1 MAHIA
6 FATILIVESLLSL
19 GLSIP
24 LYREK
29 IKMNHSYGIMLG
41 KSFESEENWYKINK
55 YGAKRLMFW
64 SIPLFVLGVITI
76 FLPPLNEYLKFIFSF
91 TPFIV
96 LIAAIETN
104 RYSKRL

>member
-1 MAHIA
+1 MANIA
-6 FATILIVESLLSL
+6 FATIAIVESLLSF

-29 IKMNHSYGIMLG
+29 VKMNHSYGIMLG

-64 SIPLFVLGVITI
+64 SSFLFILGFITI
-76 FLPPLNEYLKFIFSF
+76 FLPPLNNLLKFIFSIA
-91 TPFIV
+91 PFIV

-104 RYSKRL
+104 RYSKKL